1 MDRQIE
7 ILENGG
13 VVEQQTRSFNAN
25 TGTTSLMR
33 SKEDAN
39 DYRYFPEPDLQPV
52 LVNEE
57 YIEKSKNHFHH
68 FLKSYLENSL
78 LNMVFLNTIPMSSLK
93 KKTLLYTSTNCVS
106 TLKTTKL
113 PPILLMEV

>member
-13 VVEQQTRSFNAN
+13 IIEQQTRSFNAN

-39 DYRYFPEPDLQPV
+39 DYGYFPEPDLQ
-52 LVNEE
+52 
-57 YIEKSKNHFHH
+57 
-68 FLKSYLENSL
+68 
-78 LNMVFLNTIPMSSLK
+78 
-93 KKTLLYTSTNCVS
+93 
-106 TLKTTKL
+106 
-113 PPILLMEV
+113 